1 MATGLSSG
9 SSLRMPWSWMTS
21 SFAHVAS
28 VFRVTTRCKGS
39 PFFTSIL
46 LGSNPLLVTARSMVR
61 AAGAAASRMAI
72 KMAFMSLLLLRVA
85 EGPALPDTLQGG
97 GDDKLQHGQR

>member
-1 MATGLSSG
+1 
-9 SSLRMPWSWMTS
+9 MTS

-72 KMAFMSLLLLRVA
+72 KMAFMSLLLVRVA
-85 EGPALPDTLQGG
+85 EGPALPDKVQRG
-97 GDDKLQHGQR
+97 GDDKLQHGRGER